1 MIAFFPELYPDELLY
16 SALARYFD
24 KSGYMIYRAVA
35 EDIYQNRLTNPD
47 VIFLNPITDN
57 LKSILI
63 KQKTW
68 KDIIMQHT
76 MYPYYGR
83 FLPPDRRRRAFQS
96 LVNMDFKHKDALQMP
111 KDGKSGERYL
121 RYCPLCCQQDR
132 DIYGETYWHRL
143 HQMHDIRICPDH
155 GCYLVDS
162 EIPARS
168 KKSPGL
174 YSAECSISSMEVK
187 MNNNTVERKLARYV
201 SDLFQQEI
209 IDTDVRFHVFLHEKI
224 TGTKYTSPRGEQK
237 NVSLF
242 FKDFMEYY
250 REYTNNPVQELWQ
263 FQKIVDGKK
272 YSAKEI
278 ALVAMFIGITPE
290 ELAKMEMPEEL
301 SHEAFDRRIRELH
314 DQGFKYPQIAEI
326 MGASYDVCKT
336 IGNGR
341 YYKYNKGRGICKGG
355 IKAMD
360 WDKMDRELLP
370 KVREAIKDVRNDMGK
385 PGRVTY
391 GSVARHLGFSE
402 KKYPN
407 LRLCREEVEKNYET
421 WEHYW
426 AREMVFYYRKIKT
439 EGKPVT
445 VTAIM
450 KMTNTRKH
458 NLIRGIP
465 YLDLYTD
472 SETAAAIRELLTG

>member
-1 MIAFFPELYPDELLY
+1 MIAFFPKFYPDELLY
-16 SALARYFD
+16 SAFTRYYD
-24 KSGYMIYRAVA
+24 KSGYGIYRAAA
-35 EDIYQNRLTNPD
+35 EDIYQNRLANPD
-47 VIFLNPITDN
+47 VLFLNPITND

-63 KQKTW
+63 KQKSW
-68 KDIIMQHT
+68 EDIITRHT

-83 FLPPDRRRRAFQS
+83 FLPPQRRRRAFQS
-96 LVNMDFKHKDALQMP
+96 LIDMDRKHKDALQMP
-111 KDGKSGERYL
+111 KDGNSGNRCL

-132 DIYGETYWHRL
+132 EKYGETYWHRL
-143 HQMHDIRICPDH
+143 HQMHDIRICPEH

-162 EIPARS
+162 EIPFCS
-168 KKSPGL
+168 KKSPGF
-174 YSAECSISSMEVK
+174 YSAECSIRSME
-187 MNNNTVERKLARYV
+187 MNNNTVERKLAQYV
-201 SDLFQQEI
+201 ADLFQQEI
-209 IDTDVRFHVFLHEKI
+209 IDTDVRFHDYLHEKI

-301 SHEAFDRRIRELH
+301 SHEAFDRQIRELH
-314 DQGFKYPQIAEI
+314 DQGLKYPQIAEI

-341 YYKYNKGRGICKGG
+341 YYKYNKGREISKGG
-355 IKAMD
+355 MKAMD

-370 KVREAIKDVRNDMGK
+370 KVREAIKDVRNDTGR
-385 PGRVTY
+385 PGRVTF

-402 KKYPN
+402 KRYPN
-407 LRLCREEVEKNYET
+407 LRLCREEVEKNYEN
-421 WEHYW
+421 WENYW
-426 AREMVFYYRKIKT
+426 TREMVFYYQKIKM

-465 YLDLYTD
+465 YLGLYTD
-472 SETAAAIRELLTG
+472 SETAAVIRELLMG